1 MSLRLRWTRMRLASS
16 CLSAVCLTAI
26 ALFAPML
33 LSGQGTGGRIVGRVI
48 DPSGAVLGNV
58 KVTATNDAT
67 GVAHDS
73 NSNDSGDYTFPDL
86 PVGTYSLTFDLSG
99 FKKAVRHSITLD
111 VNQVITL
118 NMTMQLGATQEV
130 VDVTSE
136 APLVETS
143 STQLG
148 AVVNNRS
155 VNELPL
161 NARDTYQFLQLQPGV
176 QSQLGSSGG
185 TFYGSD
191 SAGSVSVNGGR
202 DRANNFSVNGGDAN
216 DQFVN
221 LPTIQPTPDAI
232 EEFRVISNTF
242 DAEYGRNSGAVVNV
256 VTKSGT
262 NQWHGNVYEYFRN
275 KVLNAQGYFNT
286 VKPQFNQN
294 QFGGTFGGPIRK
306 DRTFFFTSFEG
317 RRLRQG
323 VSGEIVP
330 IPSTQEL
337 PTVTQGGSVF
347 AGGFPLCWPGT
358 GPNTPNPCTPNQIND
373 PFLANALN
381 GRPGCTAA
389 INALGGTTPAAGV
402 SWGSPYNTTG
412 PVGIFPT
419 DTNGNA
425 TVPTACMDPVAVDLL
440 RFVPAA
446 NRPDGTYQAVPT
458 SPDNQNQFTF
468 RFDHHI
474 NDHQSFSFYYY
485 FTDDASLQPFYNFQ
499 ASGANIPGFGAKVNS
514 RYQQF
519 NPSHTWTISNSLVN
533 EARFT
538 YMREGQLTFQ
548 HPQNTGSVQSS
559 CTSAVAP
566 GVCFGG
572 TSDSSAGP
580 NSIQGQLGTN
590 PQYGIT
596 TGLPPNHTGVPF
608 VSVSGG
614 FAIGNGWEGELPQV
628 GNSFMWTDNLTWVK
642 GNHTFK
648 FGGDIR
654 RARFDQTLYYNV
666 SGEFTFNSSTAN
678 SVQYNDNYPTYL
690 LGLADSYVQ
699 GSAQREN
706 VRTTGVYAFAQDS
719 WKIKPSLTLN
729 YGLRWELDTPLT
741 DVLHHVQTFRP
752 GQNTTQYPCIL
763 TSTEQ
768 TNFGATNCADAGVQP
783 TGLVVPGDKGV
794 PNGMTQTYYKAFA
807 PRVGIAY
814 SPNFTDGFLGKVFG
828 ANGKT
833 SIRSGWGMFY
843 NPMEQLVLEQF
854 GAEPPFGGS
863 TFLPGTFFNT
873 PFVAQNGTV
882 NPNPFN
888 GILSPKPGTP
898 TDWASFRPMLLYG
911 DFQPHMRTQYT
922 AQYNFTIQRELAK
935 DIVLQLGYVGSQG
948 HRLLASHDINAANPQ
963 TCLDMYNIS
972 QYYAPLLPDG
982 SPNPNANASLNSA
995 YACGPFAED
1004 NQFILPA
1011 NSIPAGFTLHMPYG
1025 SVAQYGS
1032 GNPALNLV
1040 GVRPYSSPG
1049 CDPTGAPFT
1058 IKTGCPVDGVPVFTN
1073 IFAEDTIAASGYN
1086 SFQASLEKR
1095 FSHGLQLQA
1104 AYTFSKSLDWASSFE
1119 ETVNPFNWK
1128 ASRALSLFNS
1138 KQRFVINYVWA
1149 IPTRKFEGVKGKVLD
1164 DWQLSGIISLQ
1175 SGFPIRIQ
1183 TQDDNELI
1191 SSLFFL
1197 GAGAPQMTGNTPQIL
1212 SPKVLTANDG
1222 TACTSP
1228 STQTCAHYY
1237 LNPAQFSD
1245 PTLGTFATTP
1255 RSICC
1260 GPGENQWD
1268 ITVAKKISL
1277 DEARYFQFRAD
1288 IFNLFNKTQFV
1299 NPDGNF
1305 SNTTFGQVLQ
1315 ARDPRLVQ
1323 FALKFYF

>member
-1 MSLRLRWTRMRLASS
+1 MLRLRAQWSRL
-16 CLSAVCLTAI
+16 CLSVV
-26 ALFAPML
+26 ALVFTLCCATPL
-33 LSGQGTGGRIVGRVI
+33 FGQGTGGRILGRVS
-48 DPSGAVLGNV
+48 DPSGAVLSGA
-58 KVTATNDAT
+58 KILATNDAT
-67 GVAHDS
+67 GVSHDTL
-73 NSNDSGDYTFPDL
+73 SNDSGDYVFPDL
-86 PVGTYSLTFDLSG
+86 PVGTYSLTFDLTG
-99 FKKAVRHSITLD
+99 FKKAVRHGIALD

-118 NMTMQLGATQEV
+118 NLTMQLGGAQEV

-161 NARDTYQFLQLQPGV
+161 NARDSYQFLQLQPGV

-294 QFGGTFGGPIRK
+294 QFGGTFGGPLKK
-306 DRTFFFTSFEG
+306 DRTFFFVSYEG
-317 RRLRQG
+317 RRIRQG
-323 VSGEIVP
+323 QSGDIVAVP
-330 IPSTQEL
+330 TTDERGGVFDQSST
-337 PTVTQGGSVF
+337 PFGGAISDQF
-347 AGGFPLCWPGT
+347 TADT
-358 GPNTPNPCTPNQIND
+358 
-373 PFLANALN
+373 LN

-389 INALGGTTPAAGV
+389 ISALGGQTPASGV
-402 SWGSPYNTTG
+402 NWSS
-412 PVGIFPT
+412 IFPA
-419 DTNGNA
+419 NA
-425 TVPTACMDPVAVDLL
+425 GQSATIPTQCMDPVALDLL
-440 RFVPAA
+440 RFVPSA

-458 SPDNQNQFTF
+458 AANNADQFTV
-468 RFDHHI
+468 RIDHHI
-474 NDHQSFSFYYY
+474 NSKQNFSFYYY
-485 FTDDASLQPFYNFQ
+485 YTDEKNSQPFYNFQ
-499 ASGANIPGFGAKVNS
+499 ASGANIPGFGTKVGS
-514 RYQQF
+514 RYQQY

-548 HPQNTGSVQSS
+548 HPQTTGSVQSS
-559 CTSAVAP
+559 CLSPAAQA
-566 GVCFGG
+566 VCFNG
-572 TSDSSAGP
+572 TSDSTAITGS
-580 NSIQGQLGTN
+580 LGTN

-596 TGLPPNHTGVPF
+596 TGLPSNHTGVPF
-608 VSVSGG
+608 VGVSGG
-614 FAIGNGWEGELPQV
+614 FALGNGWEGELPQV
-628 GNSFMWTDNLTWVK
+628 GNSFMWADNLTWVK
-642 GNHTFK
+642 GNHTAK
-648 FGGDIR
+648 FGVDVR
-654 RARFDQTLYYNV
+654 RARFDQTLYYDV
-666 SGEFTFNSSTAN
+666 SGEFTFDGSTAN
-678 SVQYNDNYPTYL
+678 DVQYSDNYASYL

-706 VRTTGVYAFAQDS
+706 VRTTGLYLFAQDS
-719 WKIKPSLTLN
+719 WKINPALTLN
-729 YGLRWELDTPLT
+729 YGLRWELDTPLA

-752 GQNTTQYPCIL
+752 GQNTALYPCTL
-763 TSTEQ
+763 TPDEQ
-768 TNFGATNCADAGVQP
+768 ANFGASTCADAGVSP
-783 TGLVVPGDKGV
+783 TGLMVPGDKGV
-794 PNGMTQTYYKAFA
+794 PAGMTQTYYKAFA

-814 SPNFTDGFLGKVFG
+814 SPNFTKGALGKIFG

-833 SIRSGWGMFY
+833 SIRSGWGLFY

-863 TFLPGTFFNT
+863 TYLPSTFLNT
-873 PFVAQNGTV
+873 PFVGQNGGV

-911 DFQPHMRTQYT
+911 DFQPKMRTQYS
-922 AQYNFTIQRELAK
+922 AQYNLTVQRELAR
-935 DIVLQLGYVGSQG
+935 DVVLQLGYVGSQG

-963 TCLDMYNIS
+963 SCLGIMALANTD
-972 QYYAPLLPDG
+972 PTWVTDG
-982 SPNPNANASLNSA
+982 FGGQTN
-995 YACGPFAED
+995 CGQFAED
-1004 NQFILPA
+1004 GSYLISPLAVAPQGGLVVPYSGKGGGNPTV
-1011 NSIPAGFTLHMPYG
+1011 IPAGTSIG
-1025 SVAQYGS
+1025 SVAPNGLYLAG
-1032 GNPALNLV
+1032 L
-1040 GVRPYSSPG
+1040 RPYSSPN
-1049 CDPTGAPFT
+1049 CNPMTGGGVGS
-1058 IKTGCPVDGVPVFTN
+1058 GCPVDGISIFSN
-1073 IFAEDTIAASGYN
+1073 IFAEDTIAASSYN

-1119 ETVNPFNWK
+1119 ETVNPFNFK
-1128 ASRALSLFNS
+1128 SSRALSLFNS
-1138 KQRFVINYVWA
+1138 KQRFVVNYVWDL
-1149 IPTRKFEGVKGKVLD
+1149 PMRKYSGFAGKLLD
-1164 DWQLSGIISLQ
+1164 DWQLSGILQFQ
-1175 SGFPIRIQ
+1175 SGFPIRVQ

-1197 GAGAPQMTGNTPQIL
+1197 GASAPQLHGPLQVVDPKQIQTYN
-1212 SPKVLTANDG
+1212 TANYG
-1222 TACTSP
+1222 PVSG
-1228 STQTCAHYY
+1228 HFY
-1237 LNPAQFSD
+1237 LNADQSKFTD
-1245 PTLGTFATTP
+1245 PTLGQFATTP
-1255 RSICC
+1255 RSLCC
-1260 GPGENQWD
+1260 GPGENQFD
-1268 ITVAKKISL
+1268 ITVAKRISL
-1277 DEARYFQFRAD
+1277 TETKYFQFRTD

-1305 SNTTFGQVLQ
+1305 SNSTFGQVLQ

>member
-1 MSLRLRWTRMRLASS
+1 MPSQRARWSELCLCSVYLKTLCLALVVFLALPAI
-16 CLSAVCLTAI
+16 LSA
-26 ALFAPML
+26 
-33 LSGQGTGGRIVGRVI
+33 QGTGGRILGRVS
-48 DPSGAVLGNV
+48 DPTGAVLGGT

-67 GVAHDS
+67 GVVQDAAC
-73 NSNDSGDYTFPDL
+73 NESGDYSFPNL
-86 PVGTYSLTFDLSG
+86 PVGTYSLSFDLTG
-99 FKKAVRHSITLD
+99 FKKAVRHGIVLD

-118 NMTMQLGATQEV
+118 NMTMQLGTAQEV

-136 APLVETS
+136 APLVDTT

-161 NARDTYQFLQLQPGV
+161 NARDSYQFLQLQPGV

-294 QFGGTFGGPIRK
+294 QFGGTFGGPLRK
-306 DRTFFFTSFEG
+306 DRTFFFTSYEG
-317 RRLRQG
+317 RRVRQG
-323 VSGEIVP
+323 ISGQTVFVP
-330 IPSTQEL
+330 TPDQRSGNFVASDGSFSGSISAGTVTNPVVPFIPQVLDGRTGCDTALGIPSVAAL
-337 PTVTQGGSVF
+337 PIQTDSTGARFIPWSEVF
-347 AGGFPLCWPGT
+347 P
-358 GPNTPNPCTPNQIND
+358 
-373 PFLANALN
+373 
-381 GRPGCTAA
+381 
-389 INALGGTTPAAGV
+389 
-402 SWGSPYNTTG
+402 S
-412 PVGIFPT
+412 
-419 DTNGNA
+419 A
-425 TVPTACMDPVAVDLL
+425 TIPSQCQDPVARNLL

-446 NRPDGTYQAVPT
+446 NRPDGMSYQAVPT
-458 SPDNQNQFTF
+458 SADNQNQFTL

-474 NDHQSFSFYYY
+474 NDRQSFSFYYY
-485 FTDDASLQPFYNFQ
+485 FTNDSNFQPFYNFQ
-499 ASGANIPGFGAKVNS
+499 ASGANVPGFGANVGS

-519 NPSHTWTISNSLVN
+519 NPSHTWTISNAVVN

-548 HPQNTGSVQSS
+548 HPQVTGAVQAS
-559 CTSAVAP
+559 CTSAIP
-566 GVCFGG
+566 QNECFGG
-572 TSDSSAGP
+572 QSDSSAINALISG
-580 NSIQGQLGTN
+580 QGIN
-590 PQYGIT
+590 PAKAGIT
-596 TGLPPNHTGVPF
+596 TGLPPTHTGVPF
-608 VSVSGG
+608 VSIGGG

-628 GNSFMWTDNLTWVK
+628 GNSFMWADNLTWVK
-642 GNHTFK
+642 RNHTMK
-648 FGGDIR
+648 FGADVR
-654 RARFDQTLYYNV
+654 RSRFDQTLYYNV
-666 SGEFTFNSSTAN
+666 NGQFTFNGTTTN
-678 SVQYNDNYPTYL
+678 SISDNYAEYL
-690 LGLADSYVQ
+690 LGIPDSYVQ

-706 VRTTGVYAFAQDS
+706 VRSTGVYLFAQDS
-719 WKIKPSLTLN
+719 WKMTPSLTLN

-741 DVLHHVQTFRP
+741 DVLRHVQTFRP
-752 GQNTTQYPCIL
+752 GQNTTVYPCQLSAASISYFQSNYGIAQPDCNN
-763 TSTEQ
+763 TGT
-768 TNFGATNCADAGVQP
+768 VP

-794 PNGMTQTYYKAFA
+794 PAGMTQTYYKAFA
-807 PRVGIAY
+807 PRIGIAY
-814 SPNFTDGFLGKVFG
+814 SPNFTSGPLSALFG

-833 SIRSGWGMFY
+833 SIRAGWGLFY

-863 TFLPGTFFNT
+863 TFLPSTFFNT
-873 PFVAQNGTV
+873 PFVPQAGGSIS
-882 NPNPFN
+882 PNPFN
-888 GILSPKPGTP
+888 GILSPPPKTP
-898 TDWASFRPMLLYG
+898 TDWSAFRPMLLYG

-922 AQYNFTIQRELAK
+922 AQYNLTIQRELAK

-948 HRLLASHDINAANPQ
+948 HRLLASHDINAANPK
-963 TCLDMYNIS
+963 TCLDII
-972 QYYAPLLPDG
+972 QIQG
-982 SPNPNANASLNSA
+982 QG
-995 YACGPFAED
+995 ACGPFAED
-1004 NQFILPA
+1004 NAYSFT
-1011 NSIPAGFTLHMPYG
+1011 IPQGFTSLVDGGGFHLPNGTQVNTQSG
-1025 SVAQYGS
+1025 SVPVQ
-1032 GNPALNLV
+1032 LV
-1040 GVRPYSSPG
+1040 GLRPYSSPN
-1049 CDPTGAPFT
+1049 CVQTGAN
-1058 IKTGCPVDGVPVFTN
+1058 IGTGCPVDGVPVFTN
-1073 IFAEDTIAASGYN
+1073 VFAEDTIAASAYN

-1104 AYTFSKSLDWASSFE
+1104 AYTLSKSLDWASSFE
-1119 ETVNPFNWK
+1119 ETVNPFNYK
-1128 ASRALSLFNS
+1128 ASRSLSLFNS

-1149 IPTRKFEGVKGKVLD
+1149 IPARRYDGFAGKLLD
-1164 DWQLSGIISLQ
+1164 DWQLSGIIQLQ

-1197 GAGAPQMTGNTPQIL
+1197 GAGSPQLTGPLQIL
-1212 SPKVLTANDG
+1212 NPKTNG
-1222 TACTSP
+1222 G
-1228 STQTCAHYY
+1228 QY

-1245 PTLGTFATTP
+1245 PTLGTFATTR

-1268 ITVAKKISL
+1268 ITVSKRIALSESK
-1277 DEARYFQFRAD
+1277 YFQFRAD
-1288 IFNLFNKTQFV
+1288 IFNLFNKTEFV

-1305 SNTTFGQVLQ
+1305 SDSTFGLIQQ
-1315 ARDPRLVQ
+1315 ARDPRLMQ